1 MPGRKRPDGNAP
13 IRRRTRTG
21 CKSCRERKVKC
32 DEAKP
37 VCRNCSTR
45 GLACSSGLQLKW
57 HEEFASRGIAFGRQ
71 GVWTKDPARGSAS
84 NPPPPISNDSNQSEW
99 LSVPEIRP
107 HHFLHAGLS
116 DFEPSDSGTERS
128 DLVVQPEDQDGTTA
142 TSADLSSCI
151 VASPV
156 FRGSFVPRQL
166 APLSTSI
173 DIDSGLFEYYL
184 RKLCPL
190 TTTSRTASSPF
201 AQLIPPLLAH
211 AGQDDVLQ
219 SLLAFSARH
228 RSITDPRWSHKAMS
242 LKGGVL
248 ASLQKRLSA
257 SDTASLRAMFP
268 QVLITMMFLCL
279 YEIIGKCDHRWV
291 IHLEASQD
299 IIRIG
304 RERGFAQPQGSSDGL
319 SAFAERFFAFQDS
332 ISVIACGKAPLFGAD
347 YWDNMAN
354 KRQVDSWMGCS
365 PELAGILCEIT
376 ELGRAKTAGRL
387 HDIALLE
394 HADAMEKRIHLL
406 ESVTQTPHDDE
417 LIWSA
422 ELKRLSALIY
432 LHCVLYDATPSTP
445 VVSRLVRQILEQI
458 LSMLR
463 AGRARA
469 LAFPVFVTAVEL
481 NPTDDIIIR
490 HSESG
495 ECIHGRRLILETL
508 EAMSTDSLSN
518 VTRIR
523 AVVKKVWILRDLH
536 ADDGVSP
543 SRLGSP
549 NSSQGNDWGTF
560 VGPNSLFISLA

>member
-1 MPGRKRPDGNAP
+1 MPGRKRADGTGP
-13 IRRRTRTG
+13 IRRRARTG
-21 CKSCRERKVKC
+21 CKSCRERKIKC
-32 DEAKP
+32 DETKP
-37 VCRNCSTR
+37 VCRNCSSR
-45 GLACSSGLQLKW
+45 GLTCHSGLQLKW
-57 HEEFASRGIAFGRQ
+57 HEEFATRGVAFGRQ
-71 GVWTKDPARGSAS
+71 GVWTKDSGSRGSAS
-84 NPPPPISNDSNQSEW
+84 NPLRTTSNEGKW
-99 LSVPEIRP
+99 LSVPEIKS
-107 HHFLHAGLS
+107 HHFVHADLT
-116 DFEPSDSGTERS
+116 DFEPGSSEIVS
-128 DLVVQPEDQDGTTA
+128 PHMLVEPDQNATTL
-142 TSADLSSCI
+142 SALSSCI
-151 VASPV
+151 IVPPI
-156 FRGSFVPRQL
+156 PRQL

-173 DIDSGLFEYYL
+173 DFDSGLFEYYL

-201 AQLIPPLLAH
+201 AQLIPALLAH

-228 RSITDPRWSHKAMS
+228 RSLADPRWNQKAMS

-248 ASLQKRLSA
+248 ASLQKRLSV
-257 SDTASLRAMFP
+257 SDTASLRHMFP

-304 RERGFAQPQGSSDGL
+304 RARGLTQPHDNTYGL
-319 SAFAERFFAFQDS
+319 AAFAERFFAFQDS

-354 KRQVDSWMGCS
+354 KRHVDSWMGCS
-365 PELAGILCEIT
+365 PELAGILCDIT
-376 ELGRAKTAGRL
+376 EMGRAKTAGKMHAIEL
-387 HDIALLE
+387 FE
-394 HADAMEKRIHLL
+394 HADAMEARIHSL
-406 ESVTQTPHDDE
+406 ESITQVPNDDE

-445 VVSRLVRQILEQI
+445 VVSQLVRQILEQV
-458 LSMLR
+458 LRMLR

-481 NPTDDIIIR
+481 DPTDEIVLR
-490 HSESG
+490 HAESG
-495 ECIHGRRLILETL
+495 ESIHGRRLILETL

-523 AVVKKVWILRDLH
+523 AVVKKVWKLRDMNMGDKSG
-536 ADDGVSP
+536 ASRTEPPSP
-543 SRLGSP
+543 G
-549 NSSQGNDWGTF
+549 QGNDWATF
-560 VGPNSLFISLA
+560 VGPNSLYISLA

>member
-1 MPGRKRPDGNAP
+1 M
-13 IRRRTRTG
+13 
-21 CKSCRERKVKC
+21 
-32 DEAKP
+32 
-37 VCRNCSTR
+37 
-45 GLACSSGLQLKW
+45 
-57 HEEFASRGIAFGRQ
+57 
-71 GVWTKDPARGSAS
+71 
-84 NPPPPISNDSNQSEW
+84 
-99 LSVPEIRP
+99 VP
-107 HHFLHAGLS
+107 
-116 DFEPSDSGTERS
+116 
-128 DLVVQPEDQDGTTA
+128 
-142 TSADLSSCI
+142 
-151 VASPV
+151 PV
-156 FRGSFVPRQL
+156 FRDNLIPRQL

-173 DIDSGLFEYYL
+173 DFDSGLFEYYL

-228 RSITDPRWSHKAMS
+228 RSLADPRWNQKAMS

-248 ASLQKRLSA
+248 ASLQKRLSV
-257 SDTASLRAMFP
+257 SDTANLRSMFP

-304 RERGFAQPQGSSDGL
+304 RARGLTRSQDNTDGL
-319 SAFAERFFAFQDS
+319 AAFAERFFAFQDS

-347 YWDNMAN
+347 YWDNMTN

-365 PELAGILCEIT
+365 PELAGILCDIT
-376 ELGRAKTAGRL
+376 ELGRAKTAGTM
-387 HDIALLE
+387 
-394 HADAMEKRIHLL
+394 HAIELFERSDAMEARIHSLQ
-406 ESVTQTPHDDE
+406 SVTQVPNDDE

-445 VVSRLVRQILEQI
+445 IVSQLVRQILEQV
-458 LSMLR
+458 LRMLR
-463 AGRARA
+463 TGRARA

-481 NPTDDIIIR
+481 DPTDDIVIR
-490 HSESG
+490 DQASG
-495 ECIHGRRLILETL
+495 EAIHGRRLILETL

-523 AVVKKVWILRDLH
+523 AVVKKVWKLRDMNVGENMGLTK
-536 ADDGVSP
+536 
-543 SRLGSP
+543 P
-549 NSSQGNDWGTF
+549 NPGQSNDWATF
-560 VGPNSLFISLA
+560 VGPNSLYISLA